1 MAVIRTIDLRS
12 PEPSITEERFGMLY
26 SLMLLGALIQ
36 GQKERR
42 TLEDTRREMK
52 LIDSIAAIS
61 VVDENKD
68 HKTAIGTAMRALKS
82 DAEAVLRV
90 DQPTHDLIVK
100 YLEVAIPAV
109 VPEVSY
115 KAIPLLDVVSS
126 AEKSESES

>member
-12 PEPSITEERFGMLY
+12 PERAVTEERFGLLY

-52 LIDSIAAIS
+52 LMDKIAAIS
-61 VVDENKD
+61 DIDPEKD
-68 HKTAIGTAMRALKS
+68 HRTAIGTPMRRLKT
-82 DAEAVLRV
+82 DVEAVLVV
-90 DQPTHDLIVK
+90 DQPTHDLVVK

-115 KAIPLLDVVSS
+115 KAVPILDIVNG
-126 AEKSESES
+126 AEKGEGEA